1 MTLGQAISR
10 ARKTKGLTQKQ
21 LASKVLKED
30 GNSISLP
37 YVVDIEHDKRTPN
50 SEHLIGQFA
59 KALDIPAE
67 YLYLLVGR
75 LPSELQK
82 SFKPSSTPGNDYA
95 KAVKAYK
102 AFRKELRAA
111 SAPTLP
117 FESKG

>member
-37 YVVDIEHDKRTPN
+37 YVVDIEHDKRTHN
-50 SEHLIGQFA
+50 SEHLIGQFP

-111 SAPTLP
+111 SAP
-117 FESKG
+117 